1 MHQAGNGKSVWDG
14 GCNSLQGW
22 SIHAFL
28 WLQGLASAC
37 KHPEGKSDPS
47 ETEGLVELQSRQI
60 LQGEAEADIPIWK
73 EALFGA
79 ELLLLHASP
88 VYYGLGIPRGDG
100 AAVIV
105 FPGFLG
111 SDVYMSDMR
120 TWLSRLG
127 YRTYAS
133 GIGLNA
139 DCPNLLIRYRV
150 AEILAK
156 ARTATRRRVHL
167 IGHSLGGVIA
177 RSIAAQRPNDVAS
190 VTTLGAP
197 FRGNVAHISVL
208 KAAKAVRATILSEHG
223 EAVMPDCYTPRCT
236 CDFLNSLRHELPRS
250 MPQTAIYTRD
260 DGIVDW
266 RYCRTGD
273 HDCDFEVPGTHI
285 GLVFNA
291 SAYSVIARRLSENP
305 AKR

>member
-1 MHQAGNGKSVWDG
+1 MRIY
-14 GCNSLQGW
+14 SL
-22 SIHAFL
+22 
-28 WLQGLASAC
+28 LQLQPVAAAC
-37 KHPEGKSDPS
+37 KHPEGKSYPCGLPRL
-47 ETEGLVELQSRQI
+47 TESPLL
-60 LQGEAEADIPIWK
+60 LHDEAEADVSIWK

-111 SDVYMSDMR
+111 SDVYTTELRS
-120 TWLSRLG
+120 WLTRIG

-133 GIGLNA
+133 GIGINA
-139 DCPNLLIRYRV
+139 ECPNLLINYRV
-150 AEILAK
+150 AEVLAK
-156 ARTATRRRVHL
+156 ARSATRRKVHL
-167 IGHSLGGVIA
+167 IGHSLGGLIA
-177 RSIAAQRPNDVAS
+177 RSVAAQRPNEIAS

-197 FRGNVAHISVL
+197 FRGNVAHAAVL
-208 KAAKAVRATILSEHG
+208 RAAKAVRASILTEHG
-223 EAVMPDCYTPRCT
+223 DNVHPACYTPQCT
-236 CDFLNSLRHELPRS
+236 CDFLNSLRRTFPPS
-250 MPQTAIYTRD
+250 IPQTAIYSRD

-273 HDCDFEVPGTHI
+273 RDSDFEVPGTHI
-285 GLVFNA
+285 GMVFNA
-291 SAYSVIARRLSENP
+291 SAYSIIATRLAEAT

>member
-1 MHQAGNGKSVWDG
+1 MRIEQFLG
-14 GCNSLQGW
+14 LQVVV
-22 SIHAFL
+22 
-28 WLQGLASAC
+28 SAC
-37 KHPEGKSDPS
+37 KHPEGKSNPCGPERLIES
-47 ETEGLVELQSRQI
+47 PLHLVLHD
-60 LQGEAEADIPIWK
+60 EAEADISIWK

-111 SDVYMSDMR
+111 SDVYTGELRS
-120 TWLSRLG
+120 WLTRIG

-139 DCPNLLIRYRV
+139 ECPNLLIQYRV
-150 AEILAK
+150 AEVLAK
-156 ARTATRRRVHL
+156 ARAATRRRVHL

-177 RSIAAQRPNDVAS
+177 RSVAAQHPNDIAS

-197 FRGNVAHISVL
+197 FRGNVAHSAVL
-208 KAAKAVRATILSEHG
+208 RAAKAVRSAILDEHG
-223 EAVMPDCYTPRCT
+223 GAVMPECYTPRCS
-236 CDFLNSLRHELPRS
+236 CDFLNSLRREFPAS
-250 MPQTAIYTRD
+250 IPQTAIYTRD

-266 RYCRTGD
+266 RYCRTGNRD
-273 HDCDFEVPGTHI
+273 SDFEVPGTHI
-285 GLVFNA
+285 GMVFNA
-291 SAYSVIARRLSENP
+291 SAYSIIATRLAE
-305 AKR
+305 AAATR

>member
-1 MHQAGNGKSVWDG
+1 M
-14 GCNSLQGW
+14 
-22 SIHAFL
+22 
-28 WLQGLASAC
+28 
-37 KHPEGKSDPS
+37 
-47 ETEGLVELQSRQI
+47 TEGSSQLLLRD
-60 LQGEAEADIPIWK
+60 EAEADISIWK

-111 SDVYMSDMR
+111 SDVYTGELRS
-120 TWLSRLG
+120 WLSRLG

-139 DCPNLLIRYRV
+139 ECPNLLIQYRV
-150 AEILAK
+150 SEVLAK
-156 ARTATRRRVHL
+156 ARAATRRKVHL

-177 RSIAAQRPNDVAS
+177 RSVAAQRPNEVAS
-190 VTTLGAP
+190 VTTLAAP
-197 FRGNVAHISVL
+197 FRGNVAHHAVL
-208 KAAKAVRATILSEHG
+208 RAARAVRATILHEHG
-223 EAVMPDCYTPRCT
+223 EAVMPACYTPRCT
-236 CDFLNSLRHELPRS
+236 CDFLNSLRREFPPS
-250 MPQTAIYTRD
+250 IPQTAIYTRD

-273 HDCDFEVPGTHI
+273 RNSDFEVPGTHI

-291 SAYSVIARRLSENP
+291 SAYSIIATRLAEAP
-305 AKR
+305 ATR